1 MTEQL
6 SSDNTKRILLEGG
19 GARRPIP
26 QSGVQQKKRGAEIV
40 VENATEKRYLW
51 TARAFAIVFGASL
64 CCNAI
69 LSYVIWS
76 LIPLYRVEPFLLSF
90 ADKKEQIYKIE
101 PVKNVYNYKYLT
113 EIFVREYVISR
124 NAFVNDVFEM
134 EQRWGTGGVV
144 KEMSSPGVY
153 DKFRREFADKAIERI
168 RTRNM
173 SRNIKIVSATE
184 VGVSKQGDGI
194 WWQVEFRVEDMEPEF
209 ETPRVAVW
217 VASVKIRYLAK
228 TVKFGERLKNPL
240 GFTVVDFRQV
250 SQAER
255 N

>member
-6 SSDNTKRILLEGG
+6 SSDNTKKILLEGN
-19 GARRPIP
+19 GARGPIP
-26 QSGVQQKKRGAEIV
+26 QSGMQQKRRNADVV

-51 TARAFAIVFGASL
+51 TARAFAIVFGASV
-64 CCNAI
+64 CCNVI
-69 LSYVIWS
+69 LTYVIFS
-76 LIPLYRVEPFLLSF
+76 LIPLYRIEPFLISF

-101 PVKNVYNYKYLT
+101 PVKNIYNYKYLT

-134 EQRWGTGGVV
+134 EQRWGTGGVI
-144 KEMSSPGVY
+144 KEMSTPGVY
-153 DKFRREFADKAIERI
+153 DKFRKEFADKALERI

-184 VGVSKQGDGI
+184 VGVSKQNDGI

-217 VASVKIRYLAK
+217 IASVKIRYMSK

-255 N
+255 K